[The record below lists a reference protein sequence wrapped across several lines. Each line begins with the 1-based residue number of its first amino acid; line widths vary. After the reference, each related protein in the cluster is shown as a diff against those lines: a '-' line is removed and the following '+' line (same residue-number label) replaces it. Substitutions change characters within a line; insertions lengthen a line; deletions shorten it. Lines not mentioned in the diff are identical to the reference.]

1 MSLDFEVFNSKH
13 EDTSAG
19 ICGTSTRPV
28 RRHPTRKKETATGY
42 KGMKN
47 FCNPTQYVEKKYTFA
62 LAVSDSQYAMNQ
74 KNISDSLLISAL
86 RNGDIDSYKT
96 IYAKYYAKVRGFAL
110 RLTRTEWIADE
121 ITQNVFVKIWTH
133 RDSLVVCEQ
142 GGNLNGYIFMIA
154 KNEVV
159 NYYRSRQ
166 QIIAYQ
172 KDFVEDVR
180 IEARIDQS
188 IDPKRLAAV
197 IERIVAA
204 LPRTRRE
211 VFIMSRYRHMSNAEI
226 ALHLGISKRTVEKH
240 ISLVLEKLRMELATF
255 LP

>member
-1 MSLDFEVFNSKH
+1 MSLSR
-13 EDTSAG
+13 SG
-19 ICGTSTRPV
+19 P
-28 RRHPTRKKETATGY
+28 TATRWW
-42 KGMKN
+42 
-47 FCNPTQYVEKKYTFA
+47 
-62 LAVSDSQYAMNQ
+62 YAN
-74 KNISDSLLISAL
+74 K
-86 RNGDIDSYKT
+86 
-96 IYAKYYAKVRGFAL
+96 
-110 RLTRTEWIADE
+110 
-121 ITQNVFVKIWTH
+121 
-133 RDSLVVCEQ
+133 

-180 IEARIDQS
+180 IEARIDES
-188 IDPKRLAAV
+188 IDSKRLAAV

-226 ALHLGISKRTVEKH
+226 ALHLGDFETHGRETHQPRTGKTAHGARHVPAPDRPETH
-240 ISLVLEKLRMELATF
+240 SRHFETEPEASTHTTL
-255 LP
+255 

>member
-1 MSLDFEVFNSKH
+1 M
-13 EDTSAG
+13 
-19 ICGTSTRPV
+19 
-28 RRHPTRKKETATGY
+28 
-42 KGMKN
+42 
-47 FCNPTQYVEKKYTFA
+47 
-62 LAVSDSQYAMNQ
+62 
-74 KNISDSLLISAL
+74 
-86 RNGDIDSYKT
+86 
-96 IYAKYYAKVRGFAL
+96 
-110 RLTRTEWIADE
+110 RT
-121 ITQNVFVKIWTH
+121 K
-133 RDSLVVCEQ
+133 

-180 IEARIDQS
+180 IEARIDES
-188 IDPKRLAAV
+188 IDSKRLAAV

-226 ALHLGISKRTVEKH
+226 ALHLGDFETHGRETHQPRTGKTAHGEPPRSCPLTVRRLTPGILKRSQKPPPIQHSDNLILTGIPHTRK
-240 ISLVLEKLRMELATF
+240 SLKTAPTRKNYTPDYVCPGVSAYYYRR
-255 LP
+255 